1 MNPKSFSMKALSKLF
16 NLNPSQALV
25 FGFLALVAVGTLLL
39 CLPLSAA
46 DGTVIHPLQA
56 LFTSTSAVCVTGL
69 VVVDTGTAYSRFG
82 QVVILC
88 LFQLGGLGIMLFSTA
103 LVGVFGRKL
112 GLKERV
118 LVHQT
123 SPGLPLSEVGTLARN
138 IVLFTLACELV
149 GFLVLSMAWAGR
161 LGWQAPFYAL
171 FHSVSAFCNA
181 GFSLWA
187 DSLSADVSSSI
198 VNSIM
203 ILLITM
209 GGFGYLVC
217 RDLHQSR
224 AGRLRRLSL
233 HSHIVLTTS
242 VSLVLGGTLLFW
254 FFEAGNPATLGGL
267 DFGGRFWASLFQS
280 VTTRTAGFNTIS
292 IGDLREETLLL
303 MIFLMFIGGSPGS
316 TAGGIKTTTFA
327 LLLLAA
333 GSQMRNQP
341 EVVVRE
347 RKIPMTRV
355 LQALSLTIVAFST
368 VLLCA
373 LVMNYLEP
381 SQFRQVLFETVSAI
395 ATVGLSTGITA
406 ELSSGSMILICVMM
420 FMGRVGPLTLA
431 AFLFSRSKP
440 KKEIRFPCGE
450 ISIG

>member
-1 MNPKSFSMKALSKLF
+1 MKRPQPNFLNLS
-16 NLNPSQALV
+16 PSQALV
-25 FGFLALVAVGTLLL
+25 FGFLGLIILGTALL

-46 DGTVIHPLQA
+46 EGVDIHPLQA

-82 QVVILC
+82 QIVILC

-123 SPGLPLSEVGTLARN
+123 SPGLPLSEVGSLARN
-138 IVLFTLACELV
+138 IVLFSLACEMV
-149 GFLVLSMAWAGR
+149 GCLVLTVAWMER

-187 DSLSADVSSSI
+187 DSLCADVSNPF
-198 VNSIM
+198 VNATV
-203 ILLITM
+203 ILLITF
-209 GGFGYLVC
+209 GGLGYLV
-217 RDLHQSR
+217 SR
-224 AGRLRRLSL
+224 ELYQAHTKQIHHLSL
-233 HSHIVLTTS
+233 HSYIVLITS
-242 VSLVLGGTLLFW
+242 SCLVVGGAVIFW
-254 FFEAGNPATLGGL
+254 FFESGNPTTLGGL
-267 DFGGRFWASLFQS
+267 EFGGQFWASIFQS
-280 VTTRTAGFNTIS
+280 VTTRTAGFNTVS
-292 IGDLREETLLL
+292 IGDLRDETLLL

-333 GSQMRNQP
+333 GSQMRDQP
-341 EVVVRE
+341 EVVVHE
-347 RKIPMTRV
+347 RRVPMSRV
-355 LQALSLTIVAFST
+355 LQALSLTIVAGAT
-368 VLLCA
+368 VLGCA

-406 ELSSGSMILICVMM
+406 ELSSGSMLLICAMM

-431 AFLFSRSKP
+431 AFLFSRSKA
-440 KKEIRFPCGE
+440 KKEIRFPQGE